1 MRRRLLPRRLSA
13 PAARR
18 PPLSQA
24 RPVAKP
30 SPAKLSV
37 DCPHCGFK
45 QMEYAAAK
53 STMCRQCGAHFVPSA
68 PRVEL
73 RLRPKGEPVEIISD
87 PSLFRKLEGFWTK
100 HHSSVIECFDCKAT
114 QEISSA
120 ATSTICPK
128 CSKHIDLR
136 DYKITTSFSRSIRTH
151 GQVHLTAKG
160 DLSSSSV
167 TCRSA
172 LIEGKMRGNVH
183 CLGTA
188 TINFSGKIPGRLT
201 AEHVLV
207 ERKSE
212 VQFFRRIRVKSIEI
226 RGRMTGEIIA
236 EGAVI
241 IHRGAMLD
249 GNVTAKSISVEKGGI
264 FSGQLIIGNAGLT
277 QAELLPELK
286 LTVTVPEEMISPAVV
301 PHPLPAT

>member
-1 MRRRLLPRRLSA
+1 MWIVHIAALSRWNMRRRRARCA
-13 PAARR
+13 ANAARI
-18 PPLSQA
+18 S
-24 RPVAKP
+24 
-30 SPAKLSV
+30 S
-37 DCPHCGFK
+37 
-45 QMEYAAAK
+45 
-53 STMCRQCGAHFVPSA
+53 
-68 PRVEL
+68 L
-73 RLRPKGEPVEIISD
+73 RLRSWRCAFGRRTSS
-87 PSLFRKLEGFWTK
+87 PSQPWPIRRFSESWKAFGTSTTARI
-100 HHSSVIECFDCKAT
+100 IECFDCKAT

-172 LIEGKMRGNVH
+172 LIEGKLRGNLQ

-188 TINFSGKIPGRLT
+188 TINFIGKIPGRLT

-207 ERKSE
+207 ERKSD
-212 VQFFRRIRVKSIEI
+212 VQFFRRVRVKSIEI
-226 RGRMTGEIIA
+226 RGHMTGEIIA
-236 EGAVI
+236 EGAVV
-241 IHRGAMLD
+241 IHRNATLD

-264 FSGQLIIGNAGLT
+264 FSGQLIIGSAGLT
-277 QAELLPELK
+277 QAELLPEPK
-286 LTVTVPEEMISPAVV
+286 PAVTAPQEAIAPAVV

>member
-1 MRRRLLPRRLSA
+1 
-13 PAARR
+13 
-18 PPLSQA
+18 
-24 RPVAKP
+24 
-30 SPAKLSV
+30 
-37 DCPHCGFK
+37 
-45 QMEYAAAK
+45 MEYAAAK

-68 PRVEL
+68 PKLEV
-73 RLRPKGEPVEIISD
+73 RLRPKSEPVETVAD
-87 PSLFRKLEGFWTK
+87 PSVFRRLEGFWTK

-151 GQVHLTAKG
+151 GEVHLTAKG

-172 LIEGKMRGNVH
+172 LIEGKLRGNLH

-188 TINFSGKIPGRLT
+188 TINFTGKIPGRLT

-207 ERKSE
+207 ERKSV
-212 VQFFRRIRVKSIEI
+212 VQFFRRVRVKSIEI
-226 RGRMTGEIIA
+226 RGQMTGEIVA
-236 EGAVI
+236 EAAVI
-241 IHRGAMLD
+241 IHRNAMLD
-249 GNVTAKSISVEKGGI
+249 GDVTAKSISVEKGGI
-264 FSGQLIIGNAGLT
+264 FCGQLIIGSAGLT
-277 QAELLPELK
+277 QAELLPETK
-286 LTVTVPEEMISPAVV
+286 PAVTAEPEAIPPAVV
-301 PHPLPAT
+301 SNPLPAT

>member
-1 MRRRLLPRRLSA
+1 
-13 PAARR
+13 
-18 PPLSQA
+18 
-24 RPVAKP
+24 
-30 SPAKLSV
+30 
-37 DCPHCGFK
+37 
-45 QMEYAAAK
+45 MEYAAAK

-68 PRVEL
+68 PKLEV
-73 RLRPKGEPVEIISD
+73 RLRPKEEQPLESIAD
-87 PSLFRKLEGFWTK
+87 PSLFRKLEGFWAK

-136 DYKITTSFSRSIRTH
+136 DYKITTSFSRLIRTH
-151 GQVHLTAKG
+151 GQIHLTAKG
-160 DLSSSSV
+160 DLSSSNV

-172 LIEGKMRGNVH
+172 LIEGKLRGNLN

-188 TINFSGKIPGRLT
+188 TINFTGKIPGRLT

-207 ERKSE
+207 ERKSV
-212 VQFFRRIRVKSIEI
+212 VQFFRRVRVKSIEI
-226 RGRMTGEIIA
+226 HGQVTGEIVA
-236 EGAVI
+236 EAAVV
-241 IHRGAMLD
+241 IHRHAMLD

-264 FSGQLIIGNAGLT
+264 FCGQLIIGNAGLT
-277 QAELLPELK
+277 QAELLPEAK
-286 LTVTVPEEMISPAVV
+286 PAVAAASEAIPPAVV

>member
-1 MRRRLLPRRLSA
+1 
-13 PAARR
+13 
-18 PPLSQA
+18 
-24 RPVAKP
+24 V
-30 SPAKLSV
+30 
-37 DCPHCGFK
+37 
-45 QMEYAAAK
+45 
-53 STMCRQCGAHFVPSA
+53 
-68 PRVEL
+68 
-73 RLRPKGEPVEIISD
+73 RLRPKDEAVESIAD
-87 PSLFRKLEGFWTK
+87 PSVFRKLEGFWTK
-100 HHSSVIECFDCKAT
+100 HHSSIIECFDCKAT

-136 DYKITTSFSRSIRTH
+136 DYKIATSFSRAIRTH
-151 GQVHLTAKG
+151 GQIHLTAKG

-172 LIEGKMRGNVH
+172 LIEGKMRGNVL

-188 TINFSGKIPGRLT
+188 TINFIGKIPGRLT

-207 ERKSE
+207 ERKSV
-212 VQFFRRIRVKSIEI
+212 VQFFRRVRVKSIEI

-236 EGAVI
+236 EAAVV
-241 IHRGAMLD
+241 IHRNAMLD

-264 FSGQLIIGNAGLT
+264 FCGQLIIGNAGLT
-277 QAELLPELK
+277 QAELLPESK
-286 LTVTVPEEMISPAVV
+286 PAASGEPEAIPPVVV

>member
-1 MRRRLLPRRLSA
+1 
-13 PAARR
+13 
-18 PPLSQA
+18 
-24 RPVAKP
+24 VEKP
-30 SPAKLSV
+30 SPAKVSV

-68 PRVEL
+68 PKVEV
-73 RLRPKGEPVEIISD
+73 RLRSKDEPVETVAD
-87 PSLFRKLEGFWTK
+87 PSLFRKLEGFWSK
-100 HHSSVIECFDCKAT
+100 HHNTIIECFDCKAT

-128 CSKHIDLR
+128 CSKHMDLH

-151 GQVHLTAKG
+151 GQIHLTAKG

-167 TCRSA
+167 ICRSA
-172 LIEGKMRGNVH
+172 LIEGKMRGNLH

-188 TINFSGKIPGRLT
+188 TINFTGKIPGRLT

-207 ERKSE
+207 ERKS
-212 VQFFRRIRVKSIEI
+212 VCQFFRRVRVKSIEI

-236 EGAVI
+236 EAAVI
-241 IHRGAMLD
+241 IHRNGMLD

-264 FSGQLIIGNAGLT
+264 FCGQLIIGSAGLT
-277 QAELLPELK
+277 QAELLPESK
-286 LTVTVPEEMISPAVV
+286 PAVTAASEAIPPAVV